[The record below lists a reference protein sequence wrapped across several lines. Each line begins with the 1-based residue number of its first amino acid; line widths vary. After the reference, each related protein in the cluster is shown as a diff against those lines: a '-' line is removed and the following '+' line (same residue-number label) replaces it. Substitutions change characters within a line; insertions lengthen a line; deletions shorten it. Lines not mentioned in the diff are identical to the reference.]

1 MPGDTE
7 VVVLWTLPTN
17 TSQIDSVELRHK
29 VKTAPDT
36 GWSQWTSLAGTAE
49 RSRVTGLVNGTDYLF
64 EVRAVNT
71 AGTGPSASVE
81 GTPQLAKPSSPSNL
95 QASAGDTTVTLTWDL
110 PDKGTVDSIDVRH
123 KKRADTSW
131 GQWTRLRRTP
141 PPAP

>member
-95 QASAGDTTVTLTWDL
+95 QASAGDTQ
-110 PDKGTVDSIDVRH
+110 R
-123 KKRADTSW
+123 
-131 GQWTRLRRTP
+131 
-141 PPAP
+141 